1 MRVCAVALLLSFAA
15 LSATAQPVLAFG
27 ENAVTASGVT
37 PSSGALLLRVSREP
51 KGYGIRLVTDV
62 RLLDDSDRDGIVTLP
77 LGRSVPADSL
87 WVAVDRTS
95 AASAVA
101 SPQRAADHQ
110 LEKLQ
115 LGQLNQL
122 LRDGDHLLVV
132 LVRPRE
138 GAWVQTLE
146 DSGIYDADF
155 TADRHVRFDVERMQP
170 VGDSPSAPRT
180 LARTDAVFIVDLT
193 TLAVTELRSE

>member
-1 MRVCAVALLLSFAA
+1 MCAVALLLSVLP
-15 LSATAQPVLAFG
+15 LSAAAQPVLAFG
-27 ENAVTASGVT
+27 EDAVTASGLT
-37 PSSGALLLRVSREP
+37 PASGALLLRVSREP
-51 KGYGIRLVTDV
+51 KGYGVRLVTDI
-62 RLLDDSDRDGIVTLP
+62 RLLDDSDRDGVMTLP
-77 LGRSVPADSL
+77 LGRPVPVDSVWIAADR
-87 WVAVDRTS
+87 DS

-122 LRDGDHLLVV
+122 TRDGDHLLVV
-132 LVRPRE
+132 LVRPGE
-138 GAWVQTLE
+138 GAWVQILE

-155 TADRHVRFDVERMQP
+155 TADWKVRFDVERMQP